1 MMRWHRALAWL
12 LALATGLAAAQ
23 VDAQAGAQAVAPDA
37 AALAESLRHAEA
49 RAGAEHLDTVP
60 ARTAL
65 QSWYT
70 ERGRLREALPHAQ
83 RVLAILERSL
93 GPEHERVAIALNNLA
108 ELQRQLGQLRDALA
122 LHRRSLALHEKL
134 RGPEHVEVAVA
145 ANNLGLVHQALG
157 QFPEA
162 LALYRRSLAIREAAL
177 PADSLDIA
185 NSLNSLGEFHRQVGP
200 QEQAVALFERSL
212 AIVEKQLGAQH
223 PVAALIHGN
232 LAGVQLQLGRLD
244 LALERAQ
251 RSVEIREKL
260 FAPAH
265 PQLALGLNLLA
276 EVYRA
281 LGQDERTLPLLQR
294 TLAMNEA
301 TLGPDHPEV
310 AMALNNL
317 GGFLDA
323 QGRSDQALPLYERSL
338 AIVERQLGAEHP
350 FTAASLNNLGSLY
363 QASGQLERARAAH
376 ERALA
381 IRERQLGPDHPE
393 VAISL
398 HNLGVTLAAAGDLDG
413 AAQRLRQ
420 AIVVAQASPAGGE
433 LLWNSQAALSRL
445 HARQGQA
452 ALAVVWGKEAV
463 NTLQGLRAQLSALE
477 APLQSSYLRSK
488 RSAYDELAG
497 LLIAQS
503 RITEA
508 QEVMQMLKE
517 QELHDSLQRAE
528 PVDPRRTRIELTG
541 LERHHF
547 ARYYALRDAQAALG
561 AERQAL
567 RRAARARSLGATE
580 TARLAEIE
588 QRLMPVAAQAMQA
601 FFVQLEREMAGAA
614 GEPPVGLAAS
624 RLRQAIDA
632 LAASEPLAAAAGVQY
647 LVGEDRLSIVLTLPG
662 TPAIAYQ
669 LTVGRRLL
677 HERVARALLLQ
688 RNPRSDPARLR
699 EALRE
704 LHAWLVEPIEAD
716 LRRVG
721 ARTLML
727 SLDEQLRLLPFAA
740 LVDAQ
745 GRYLVQDY
753 TLALYNEAAR
763 QALERPGTRAWRV
776 AAMGLSEAVDGLP
789 ALAAVPDEIRAVVR
803 GEGLSG
809 DAWLNRDFDRQ
820 RLVGALD
827 GPYNV
832 LHVASHFVYQP
843 GQPAQSR
850 LYLGDKSRLTLAD
863 IARQDLRFSR
873 FELVTFSACE
883 TARAGGRDADGRAL
897 ESLGAKAQNQGAQA
911 VMATLW
917 KVADDSTGPFMQR
930 FYVLRG
936 ASGLNKAQALRAVQT
951 EMLEG
956 RLRPASGA
964 DWRAPFH
971 WAPFVLMGNWR

>member
-1 MMRWHRALAWL
+1 MRLHRALAWL
-12 LALATGLAAAQ
+12 LALVVGWAAAQGAAPDEASLAAA
-23 VDAQAGAQAVAPDA
+23 
-37 AALAESLRHAEA
+37 LHEAEL

-60 ARTAL
+60 ARLAL
-65 QSWYT
+65 QAWYT
-70 ERGRLREALPHAQ
+70 ERGRLRDALPQAQ
-83 RVLAILERSL
+83 RVLAILERAL

-108 ELQRQLGQLRDALA
+108 ELQRQLGALREALA
-122 LHRRSLALHEKL
+122 LHQRSLALHEKL
-134 RGPEHVEVAVA
+134 HGTGHLEVAVA
-145 ANNLGLVHQALG
+145 ANNLGLVHQALA
-157 QFPEA
+157 QFPQA

-177 PADSLDIA
+177 PPDHLDIA
-185 NSLNSLGEFHRQVGP
+185 NSLNSLGEFYRQVGP
-200 QEQAVALFERSL
+200 QDEAVPLFERSL
-212 AIVEKQLGAQH
+212 AIVEKQLGAEH

-232 LAGVQLQLGRLD
+232 LAGVLLQLGRLD
-244 LALERAQ
+244 QALARAQ

-281 LGQDERTLPLLQR
+281 LGDDERTLPLLQR
-294 TLAMNEA
+294 TLAMTEA
-301 TLGPDHPEV
+301 TLGPEHPEV

-317 GGFLDA
+317 GGFLEA
-323 QGRSDQALPLYERSL
+323 QGQGQQALPLYERSVG
-338 AIVERQLGAEHP
+338 IVERSLGATHP
-350 FTAASLNNLGSLY
+350 FVAASLNNLGALY
-363 QASGQLERARAAH
+363 QAAGQLERARETH
-376 ERALA
+376 ERSLA
-381 IRERQLGPDHPE
+381 IRRRQLGPDHPE

-413 AAQRLRQ
+413 AAQRLRE
-420 AIVVAQASPAGGE
+420 AIVVAQASPAGRE
-433 LLWNSQAALSRL
+433 LLWNSQAALGRL
-445 HARQGQA
+445 YARQGQP
-452 ALAVVWGKEAV
+452 ALAVIWGKEAV
-463 NTLQGLRAQLSALE
+463 NTLQGLRAGLRTLDAD
-477 APLQSSYLRSK
+477 LQGSYLRSK
-488 RSAYDELAG
+488 RRAYDELAA

-503 RITEA
+503 RISEA
-508 QEVMQMLKE
+508 QEVLQMLKE

-541 LERHHF
+541 LERRRF
-547 ARYYALRDAQAALG
+547 ARYYELRDAQAALG

-567 RRAARARSLGATE
+567 RREARARALNGAE
-580 TARLAEIE
+580 SARLAEIE
-588 QRLMPVAAQAMQA
+588 QRLMPVAAVAMRA
-601 FFVQLEREMAGAA
+601 FFAQLEQEMAAEP
-614 GEPPVGLAAS
+614 GELPFGLEAS
-624 RLRQAIDA
+624 RLRQAVDA
-632 LAASEPLAAAAGVQY
+632 LAASEPAAAAAGVQY
-647 LVGEDRLSIVLTLPG
+647 LVTDERLSIVLSLPG
-662 TPAIAYQ
+662 TPAVAYQ

-677 HERVARALLLQ
+677 HERIARALALL
-688 RNPRSDPARLR
+688 RHPRSDPARLH

-704 LHAWLVEPIEAD
+704 LHSWLIEPIAAD
-716 LRRVG
+716 LRRFG
-721 ARTLML
+721 TRTLML

-745 GRYLVQDY
+745 GRFLVQDH

-789 ALAAVPDEIRAVVR
+789 ALAAVPAEIEAVVR

-809 DAWLNRDFDRQ
+809 DAWLNRAFDRQ
-820 RLVGALD
+820 RLVGTLD

-832 LHVASHFVYQP
+832 LHVASHFVFQP
-843 GQPAQSR
+843 GEPAQSR

-863 IARQDLRFSR
+863 IARQDLRFGR

-911 VMATLW
+911 VLATLW

-930 FYVLRG
+930 FYALRG
-936 ASGLNKAQALRAVQT
+936 ASGLNKAEALRAVQT
-951 EMLEG
+951 EMVEG
-956 RLRPASGA
+956 RLRPASGPA
-964 DWRAPFH
+964 DWRSPFH